1 MGGGKL
7 VEVTCPHC
15 KEARMA
21 RQKNQYDTSAKKAC
35 RPCALQETKR
45 YFGTDKSR
53 NK

>member
-7 VEVTCPHC
+7 IEVTFPHC
-15 KEARMA
+15 KETRTT
-21 RQKNQYDTSAKKAC
+21 RKKNKYDTSGEKAC
-35 RPCALQETKR
+35 RPCALKEVKK